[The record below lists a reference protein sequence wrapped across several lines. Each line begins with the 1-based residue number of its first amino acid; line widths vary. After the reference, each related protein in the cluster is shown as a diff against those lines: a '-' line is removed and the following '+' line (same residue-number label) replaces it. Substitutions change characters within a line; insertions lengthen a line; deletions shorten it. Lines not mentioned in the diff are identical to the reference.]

1 MDEHRALIDKI
12 HKASN
17 YIYNNTRRGTANWV
31 MLGDAHIQHLADE
44 LGVTFDEMVKLIDEA
59 IKRNNQ

>member
-1 MDEHRALIDKI
+1 MI
-12 HKASN
+12 
-17 YIYNNTRRGTANWV
+17 
-31 MLGDAHIQHLADE
+31 GDAGIQYLADE